1 MSMQY
6 GIKEVVNGV
15 LTDFVTKKPL
25 VYFDYAETT
34 SNENQAERVFLEG
47 GQGAYRLMAFD
58 YKKTATFKLT
68 LPLVDLKMM
77 ALLAGEDLATGAADV
92 FKREELV
99 ITTDKVTLSE
109 TPIDGTLFVYELDSQ
124 RDNGEEFTAAVVPA
138 TPTATEYSLTAQD
151 LTFDTTNNG
160 KTVVVFYQYATTPTA
175 KKISIKANKFP
186 KAVSIYGDGLWVD
199 QVTEQAQAV
208 KVVVHKAKVQPNF
221 TISMDMQNPTKLELT
236 FDLFAV
242 KEANGDLSYI
252 DYILL

>member
-6 GIKEVVNGV
+6 GIKEVLNCVIN
-15 LTDFVTKKPL
+15 DFATKKPL
-25 VYFDYAETT
+25 VYTDYAETS

-58 YKKTATFKLT
+58 YKKTSTFKLT

-99 ITTDKVTLSE
+99 VTTNKVTLSE
-109 TPIDGTLFVYELDSQ
+109 TPVDGTLFVYELKDQ
-124 RDNGEEFTAAVVPA
+124 RDNGAEFTAAVVPA
-138 TPTATEYSLTAQD
+138 TPTATEYALNAKE
-151 LTFDTTNNG
+151 LTFDATNNG
-160 KTVVVFYQYATTPTA
+160 KTVVVFYQYATANTA
-175 KKISIKANKFP
+175 RKISIKANKFP
-186 KAVSIYGDGLWVD
+186 KAVSIHGDGLWQD
-199 QVTEQAQAV
+199 QVSETAQAV
-208 KVVVHKAKVQPNF
+208 KVIVHKAKVQPNF
-221 TISMDMQNPTKLELT
+221 TITMDMANPTKLELT

-242 KEANGDLSYI
+242 KSANGDLAYI